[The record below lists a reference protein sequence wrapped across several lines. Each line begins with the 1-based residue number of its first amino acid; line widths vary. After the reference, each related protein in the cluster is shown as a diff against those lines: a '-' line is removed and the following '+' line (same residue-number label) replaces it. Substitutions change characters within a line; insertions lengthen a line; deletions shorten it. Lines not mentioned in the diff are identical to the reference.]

1 MKPLMA
7 TSKSLCSILFLSFF
21 VWINCMRREKKQY
34 ETTTGRAARNG
45 RQRCRYGPLNVWVER
60 TGFLCSFSVSG
71 WLLVSCCVIYSRSV
85 FCILFPFLFQR
96 VFLLLCSSFEL
107 ARTARTSSTASRI
120 RILLFSWL
128 RWFFFLF
135 FYRFAFVFVYINSR
149 GFNILFFAVE
159 ILCAPR
165 QRTTW
170 LCWPMALCSLMDSK

>member
-1 MKPLMA
+1 MKRQLAEQHGMA
-7 TSKSLCSILFLSFF
+7 DRDADTAHWMCESSAQVSCVRFPFRAGYLFLVVLFIRVLYSAFF
-21 VWINCMRREKKQY
+21 FHFY
-34 ETTTGRAARNG
+34 F
-45 RQRCRYGPLNVWVER
+45 NV
-60 TGFLCSFSVSG
+60 F
-71 WLLVSCCVIYSRSV
+71 
-85 FCILFPFLFQR
+85 
-96 VFLLLCSSFEL
+96 FLLLCSSFEL